1 MDQQNSAKVS
11 SHEALTGCSKVTV
24 PGVVTVPEPSSGC
37 WVKTLIWLLF
47 SDSVGCVNVKYALKL
62 MVSDVVL
69 LYDVLS
75 TSILTVRGVASLGL
89 QAHRAEAAGA
99 AAGVTAATAAA
110 GVDAMKAA
118 GVRAMLEVD
127 GAGIGAAPICPVAA
141 AAPRVVPS
149 KVASTPGVSTEDPS
163 MA

>member
-1 MDQQNSAKVS
+1 M
-11 SHEALTGCSKVTV
+11 
-24 PGVVTVPEPSSGC
+24 PEPSAGC

-110 GVDAMKAA
+110 GVDAKKAA
-118 GVRAMLEVD
+118 GVRAMLED
-127 GAGIGAAPICPVAA
+127 GAGIGAAPIWPVAA
-141 AAPRVVPS
+141 ADPRAVPS
-149 KVASTPGVSTEDPS
+149 KAASTPGVSTEDPS